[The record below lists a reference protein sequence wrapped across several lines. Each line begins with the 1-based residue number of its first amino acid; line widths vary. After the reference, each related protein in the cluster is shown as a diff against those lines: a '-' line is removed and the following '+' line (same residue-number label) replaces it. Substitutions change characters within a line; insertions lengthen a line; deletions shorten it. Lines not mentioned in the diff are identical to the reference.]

1 VRKKSEVPMMRLGNN
16 LQLLIELLV
25 LSLRN
30 GLLSQNW
37 GRTRAEIQQQTTQ

>member
-30 GLLSQNW
+30 GLLSQNRS
-37 GRTRAEIQQQTTQ
+37 RTRAETQQQTTQ